1 MAITLVLLLSSVNSV
16 HAAGMTYVLDV
27 ASMDDAG
34 RVVHVSCLHPFAII
48 AGVTITWSSQPVS
61 VDRADERR

>member
-1 MAITLVLLLSSVNSV
+1 
-16 HAAGMTYVLDV
+16 MTYVLDV